1 MSSISSSF
9 SCPFS
14 RLATVEHQLILHFLP
29 SRDRVHLARINKL
42 FHATITNHP
51 FAWLHVDPL
60 RVDARQLIAHAGPLA
75 HMAPLLVHVE
85 AEGAAFD
92 YHDQAEDD
100 VPIDLDALLTVR
112 GVLGLRCDWLTPS
125 RWRDLFLH
133 PRAGE
138 SLRALETSQI
148 LSAKTLLE
156 LGRLKLLQRLM
167 LVLRLN
173 VDVTWL
179 RPLSEELHHLTDLDV
194 SLEYVHVP
202 TGLLQTLP
210 LCRHLRRLALRQVHF
225 DPCADFARL
234 FSSSPST
241 LGATLEFLLLD
252 THLLSPIG
260 GEAAKGDEY
269 ADAFAAMKQLRTLH
283 LRQVFGVDTLLRHA
297 IAACGTTLR
306 RLVVEF
312 QTIMQPRSID
322 LYGSSHPSASVLA
335 AALSRLP
342 PPPPPSQGP
351 HAKQSLRVELHMP
364 ATLARWRQAALDA
377 HEHVASLAEVV
388 DPQFHALQECAK
400 VEQVYIVDNESL
412 S

>member
-1 MSSISSSF
+1 MSSF

-29 SRDRVHLARINKL
+29 SRDRVLAAARINKL
-42 FHATITNHP
+42 FHTAITNHP
-51 FAWLHVDPL
+51 FAWLYAEPL
-60 RVDARQLIAHAGPLA
+60 RVDARQLLAHAGSLA

-92 YHDQAEDD
+92 YLGEAEDD

-112 GVLGLRCDWLTPS
+112 GVQGLRCDWLTPS
-125 RWRDLFLH
+125 RWRELLHH
-133 PRAGE
+133 PRASE
-138 SLRALETSQI
+138 SLRTLETSQI

-156 LGRLKLLQRLM
+156 LGHLKQLQRLM

-179 RPLSEELHHLTDLDV
+179 HPLSEELHHLTDLDV

-225 DPCADFARL
+225 DTCADFARL
-234 FSSSPST
+234 FSASPST

-252 THLLSPIG
+252 THLLPPIG

-269 ADAFAAMKQLRTLH
+269 AEAFAAMKQLRTLH
-283 LRQVFGVDTLLRHA
+283 LQQVFGVDTVLRHA

-306 RLVVEF
+306 RIVVDF
-312 QTIMQPRSID
+312 QTIMEPRSIN
-322 LYGSSHPSASVLA
+322 LYGSAHPSASVLA
-335 AALSRLP
+335 AALARLP
-342 PPPPPSQGP
+342 PPPPASQGP
-351 HAKQSLRVELHMP
+351 HAEQSLCVELHMP
-364 ATLARWRQAALDA
+364 STLARWRQVALDS
-377 HEHVASLAEVV
+377 HEHLASLAEVV

-400 VEQVYIVDNESL
+400 LEQVCIVDDESL